1 MLLRSAPAFFMFCL
15 ALSGCSLPPAVA
27 PATPLPA
34 EYVPTAV
41 FETLQ
46 ASQPSG
52 KPVEQPAAQ
61 ATPAVQE
68 LPASTPES
76 PTGQV
81 SPTPEMPTPTGEIT
95 LAATP
100 APLPTATPPP
110 DHPIADI
117 QIFKPGDRS
126 RVVSPIPI
134 SAYLRPGG
142 KGRVSLELFGEDG
155 RLLVREIKA
164 FDTPPNA
171 RVNLLADLEF
181 GISAAAEF
189 GRLVIST
196 LDEFGRPSAL
206 NSVDII
212 LLSLGE
218 EDINPSSAEF
228 QAISIEQPAPK
239 SLIQGGTVLVSG
251 RARTDPDQ
259 PLFLEL
265 IDEAGKTIGQRQAR
279 LADVDANGYGS
290 FAAEVPYSAA
300 GFTPVRLV
308 VYEKGGSAS
317 PIRHLTSVEF
327 NLSP

>member
-15 ALSGCSLPPAVA
+15 ALSGCSMPPAVA
-27 PATPLPA
+27 PVTPLPA
-34 EYVPTAV
+34 EYLPTAV

-52 KPVEQPAAQ
+52 KPVEQLAAQ
-61 ATPAVQE
+61 ATPAIQE
-68 LPASTPES
+68 FPASSPGS
-76 PTGQV
+76 PTDQ
-81 SPTPEMPTPTGEIT
+81 SSSATEMPTPTREIT

-171 RVNLLADLEF
+171 RVNMLADLEF

-189 GRLVIST
+189 CRLVIST

-218 EDINPSSAEF
+218 EGYQPVQRRIPGNQHRAANSQISHPGWNGAGLGASAHGSRPA
-228 QAISIEQPAPK
+228 AIP
-239 SLIQGGTVLVSG
+239 GTD
-251 RARTDPDQ
+251 R
-259 PLFLEL
+259 
-265 IDEAGKTIGQRQAR
+265 
-279 LADVDANGYGS
+279 
-290 FAAEVPYSAA
+290 
-300 GFTPVRLV
+300 
-308 VYEKGGSAS
+308 
-317 PIRHLTSVEF
+317 
-327 NLSP
+327 